1 MIPQT
6 TPEEAAK
13 LLEKNPDAVYLDVRT
28 EPEYAAG
35 HPKGAYNLPV
45 VFFDAE
51 RRPIANEEFGRVVRS
66 LFPSAK
72 KIIVGCQ
79 SGPRS
84 MRAAEILQSLGY
96 QDVTNM
102 QGGFGG
108 AAGVRGWKDSGLPVE
123 AGAAPGRSYAELK
136 TKP

>member
-13 LLEKNPDAVYLDVRT
+13 LVEKNPEAVYLDVRT
-28 EPEYAAG
+28 EAEYEAG
-35 HPKGAYNLPV
+35 HPKGAYNVPV
-45 VFFDAE
+45 FFFDAA
-51 RRPIANEEFGRVVRS
+51 RRPITNEEFGRVVQS

-72 KIIVGCQ
+72 KIVVGCQ
-79 SGPRS
+79 SGVRS
-84 MRAAEILQSLGY
+84 QRAAEILQSLGY

-108 AAGVRGWKDSGLPVE
+108 AAGVRGWKDGGLPVE
-123 AGAAPGRSYAELK
+123 AGAASGRSYAELK